1 MRVAASVAI
10 AGLIVLGASGCE
22 FITPQDT
29 TKITQVADGMNATVG
44 SIDIRDALMFTTN
57 GTEASLVTSLV
68 NSSSSPQKVSL
79 QYTSASGPTTQQI
92 TVPANGLLAVRPG
105 GEQSVTLSNI
115 AAKPGSLFPVY
126 FTVGGTG
133 TTVRIPVLDAS
144 LPGYQ
149 TLTPTPTP
157 VAVPTSTPASTRT
170 PGPAPTGTAGA
181 TPVPVDSAT
190 PAAG

>member
-29 TKITQVADGMNATVG
+29 TRISQVADGMNATVG
-44 SIDIRDALMFTTN
+44 PVDIRDALMFTTS

-68 NSSSSPQKVSL
+68 NSASSPQTVSM
-79 QYTSASGPTTQQI
+79 QYTTTSGPTTQEV

-105 GEQSVTLSNI
+105 GEQVVTLSNI
-115 AAKPGSLFPVY
+115 SAKPGSLFPVY
-126 FTVGGTG
+126 FTSGSAA
-133 TTVRIPVLDAS
+133 TTVRVPVLDAS
-144 LPGYQ
+144 LPGYE

-157 VAVPTSTPASTRT
+157 TPVAIPTGTPAPT
-170 PGPAPTGTAGA
+170 PTGTAGG

>member
-29 TKITQVADGMNATVG
+29 TRISQVADGMNATVG
-44 SIDIRDALMFTTN
+44 PVDIRDALMFTTS

-68 NSSSSPQKVSL
+68 NNGSSAQTVTV
-79 QYTSASGPTTQQI
+79 QYTSANGPTTQQV

-105 GEQSVTLSNI
+105 GEQAVTLSNI

-126 FTVGGTG
+126 FTVGDAG
-133 TTVRIPVLDAS
+133 TTVRVPVLDAS

-157 VAVPTSTPASTRT
+157 VPVPTSTPASTST
-170 PGPAPTGTAGA
+170 PGPTPTSTDGA

>member
-29 TKITQVADGMNATVG
+29 TRINQVADGMNATVG
-44 SIDIRDALMFTTN
+44 PIGIRNALMFTTN

-68 NSSSSPQKVSL
+68 NSGSSPQTVSM
-79 QYTSASGPTTQQI
+79 QYTSTSGPTTQQL

-105 GEQSVTLSNI
+105 GEQVVTLSNI
-115 AAKPGSLFPVY
+115 DAKAGSLFPVY
-126 FTVGGTG
+126 FTSGGAA
-133 TTVRIPVLDAS
+133 TTVKIPVLDAS
-144 LPGYQ
+144 LPGYE

-157 VAVPTSTPASTRT
+157 VAIPTSA
-170 PGPAPTGTAGA
+170 PAPTPTGTTGG
-181 TPVPVDSAT
+181 TPAPVDSAT